1 MPVTLREVAQVAG
14 VSVATASRALAG
26 RGEVSP
32 GTRHAVEE
40 ASRRLGYQ
48 PDPLA
53 AALRTRSTGTVG
65 IVIPQISDWFYP
77 PMVASVEH
85 EFAQRQVGLLLCDSR
100 NDVAVEADRI
110 ETLLR
115 RRVDALIVCPVDALA
130 SAPALRAAS
139 LQVRLMQIDR
149 HALDD
154 IDFVGVDEAQAM
166 AQIAEH
172 ISARGAR
179 TAVFVGVD
187 PTVSSAQERA
197 DGFAAAAKSH
207 GISVAAFVE
216 VVDVEGQT
224 DFTAGR
230 LLAPH
235 LIKQGR
241 PDAIVCVNDLLA
253 IGVLQG
259 LSDLGVRCPEDI
271 FVTGYDDDVPMAAVL
286 GLTTVRM
293 PLAELGQEAVRLLTN
308 ESPVPRHV
316 RLRPS
321 LVVRRS
327 TTPNPPDVVAP

>member
-1 MPVTLREVAQVAG
+1 
-14 VSVATASRALAG
+14 
-26 RGEVSP
+26 
-32 GTRHAVEE
+32 
-40 ASRRLGYQ
+40 
-48 PDPLA
+48 
-53 AALRTRSTGTVG
+53 
-65 IVIPQISDWFYP
+65 
-77 PMVASVEH
+77 
-85 EFAQRQVGLLLCDSR
+85 
-100 NDVAVEADRI
+100 
-110 ETLLR
+110 
-115 RRVDALIVCPVDALA
+115 
-130 SAPALRAAS
+130 
-139 LQVRLMQIDR
+139 MQIDR

-172 ISARGAR
+172 ISAMGAR
-179 TAVFVGVD
+179 TAVFVGGD

-197 DGFAAAAKSH
+197 DGFEAAAKLH
-207 GISVAAFVE
+207 GITVRESMV

-230 LLAPH
+230 LLAPR
-235 LIKQGR
+235 LLREGP

-259 LSDLGVRCPEDI
+259 LSDKGVRCPEDVL
-271 FVTGYDDDVPMAAVL
+271 VTGYDDDVPMAEVL

-316 RLRPS
+316 RLRPT

-327 TTPNPPDVVAP
+327 TTPDRGAVVTGPPPAG